1 MTWELVSWVAAV
13 TVRVLGVLTSSFQE
27 EARGLVLSRDGR
39 ECDYQLYQA
48 PRRILVNFRM

>member
-27 EARGLVLSRDGR
+27 EARGLVLRRDSRR
-39 ECDYQLYQA
+39 CDYQLYQV
-48 PRRILVNFRM
+48 PRRILVNFHM